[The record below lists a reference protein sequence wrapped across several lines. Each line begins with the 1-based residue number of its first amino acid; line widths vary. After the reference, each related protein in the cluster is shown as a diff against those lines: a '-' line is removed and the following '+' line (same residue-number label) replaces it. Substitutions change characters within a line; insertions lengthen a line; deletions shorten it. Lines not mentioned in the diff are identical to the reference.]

1 MMSEQQIEKA
11 LHKIYQ
17 TLLFKNNIKFRVEV
31 DPQIKYDEHLL
42 YSIIVYFT
50 VDHSKFWSESPEFS
64 TEYNH
69 LINYI
74 REDFEERMDD
84 VTKYVLPTESY
95 SVWVR
100 FEHYNTDVYKP
111 LLDSV
116 GEIGVPFISEF
127 SEVSPNIEIV
137 LDENHESDFDTVYR
151 ELETKFDVDDI
162 LIYWGYIS

>member
-17 TLLFKNNIKFRVEV
+17 TLLFKNDIKFRVEV
-31 DPQIKYDEHLL
+31 DPQMYDEQYLV

-50 VDHSKFWSESPEFS
+50 VDHAKFWSESPEFS
-64 TEYNH
+64 PDYNRM
-69 LINYI
+69 INFI
-74 REDFEERMDD
+74 REDFDERLDD

-95 SVWVR
+95 SIWIR

-111 LLDSV
+111 ILDFI
-116 GEIGVPFISEF
+116 GEIGVPFINEF
-127 SEVSPNIEIV
+127 TETSPNIEIV
-137 LDENHESDFDTVYR
+137 LDENSESDYDTVYR
-151 ELETKFDVDDI
+151 QLEEKFDVDDI